1 MFLYR
6 LRILLQALWVAA
18 VAADIDRL
26 TAPLCHRLKWWLPH
40 LPLLCR
46 YPTVTSILIFGW
58 ILRWAATAMGD
69 SEAMDDEYKCRTG
82 WRKGVVVSWG
92 KQVFNFSAPC
102 SGGCEV
108 RSSRVVM
115 FECRYATD
123 AEWVSHRQRKM
134 NEQLESIEVLNICLR
149 FRSLK
154 SCLWRLKLSSNRVL
168 KIEYDELK
176 YNHQPILGMYLAS
189 IWSRFRPRSPSVNRK
204 SWRRKKEAVLNWGAA
219 KTNENGCK
227 EGPYHAW

>member
-1 MFLYR
+1 
-6 LRILLQALWVAA
+6 
-18 VAADIDRL
+18 
-26 TAPLCHRLKWWLPH
+26 
-40 LPLLCR
+40 
-46 YPTVTSILIFGW
+46 
-58 ILRWAATAMGD
+58 
-69 SEAMDDEYKCRTG
+69 
-82 WRKGVVVSWG
+82 
-92 KQVFNFSAPC
+92 
-102 SGGCEV
+102 
-108 RSSRVVM
+108 M

-189 IWSRFRPRSPSVNRK
+189 I
-204 SWRRKKEAVLNWGAA
+204 
-219 KTNENGCK
+219 
-227 EGPYHAW
+227 